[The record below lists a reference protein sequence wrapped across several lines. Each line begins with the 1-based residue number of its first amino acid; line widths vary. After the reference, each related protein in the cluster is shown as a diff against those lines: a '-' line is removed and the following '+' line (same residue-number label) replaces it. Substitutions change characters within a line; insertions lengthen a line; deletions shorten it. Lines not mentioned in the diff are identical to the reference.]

1 MEPLKERPD
10 KVEDEK
16 HLLLSFDQGDK
27 PVFHQIKQTTYLKK
41 IIVSLLS
48 RKKHLPHLCET

>member
-16 HLLLSFDQGDK
+16 HLLLSFDQGHK
-27 PVFHQIKQTTYLKK
+27 PVFHQIKQTTDLKK
-41 IIVSLLS
+41 IIVPLLS
-48 RKKHLPHLCET
+48 MKEHLPHLCET